1 MISFLSLFLSSEK
14 SYTQECSE
22 QSTRNFNVSNLQQA
36 PLPTRKLSNRFFEDK
51 SGAGV
56 SPAHPELMSI
66 KQIFK
71 VVDCVKPLTQPSD
84 MLLLLKMKRTKRLQ
98 IAQEDG
104 SIQKVYTMGD
114 LLEILCH
121 MSPLAEDLASLTHKV
136 SKSKEEILMNMRILF
151 RKEALDTLQRGNRV
165 VINGLGRLP
174 LSYLENLL
182 DLRLHVFES
191 IKRYLEH
198 TDSLSSSSNDLSK
211 SLISLLKSGLW
222 LCAILEPDNGEDDHF
237 IRSNLT
243 SQRKEEYTTIPEIYQ
258 QPDVARKVSYHCA
271 AVKRVYEIQVIA
283 WRHKYKILRNE

>member
-22 QSTRNFNVSNLQQA
+22 RSTPNSNVSSLQQA
-36 PLPTRKLSNRFFEDK
+36 PSPTRKLSNRCFDDK
-51 SGAGV
+51 SGTGV
-56 SPAHPELMSI
+56 SPTHHPELLSM

-71 VVDCVKPLTQPSD
+71 VVDCVKPLPQPSD
-84 MLLLLKMKRTKRLQ
+84 MLLLLKMKRTKGIQ

-104 SIQKVYTMGD
+104 SIQKFYTMGD

-151 RKEALDTLQRGNRV
+151 RKEALDTLQRDNRV

-174 LSYLENLL
+174 LSYLQNLL
-182 DLRLHVFES
+182 DLRLHVFDS

-198 TDSLSSSSNDLSK
+198 ADSLSSSSNDLSK
-211 SLISLLKSGLW
+211 SLVSLLKGGLW
-222 LCAILEPDNGEDDHF
+222 LCAILEPDNEEDDHF

-243 SQRKEEYTTIPEIYQ
+243 SQRKGEYTTIPEIYQ
-258 QPDVARKVSYHCA
+258 ETDVTRKVSYHCA
-271 AVKRVYEIQVIA
+271 AVKRVYEIHVIA
-283 WRHKYKILRNE
+283 

>member
-22 QSTRNFNVSNLQQA
+22 QSTRNFNVPSLQQA
-36 PLPTRKLSNRFFEDK
+36 PLPTRKLSNRCFDDK

-56 SPAHPELMSI
+56 SPAHHPELMSI

-222 LCAILEPDNGEDDHF
+222 LCAILEPHNGEEGDHF

-243 SQRKEEYTTIPEIYQ
+243 SQRKEEYTTMPEIYQ
-258 QPDVARKVSYHCA
+258 ETDVARKVSYHCA
-271 AVKRVYEIQVIA
+271 TVKRVYEIQVIA
-283 WRHKYKILRNE
+283 WRHKILRNE

>member
-1 MISFLSLFLSSEK
+1 MIRFLFLFLPSEK
-14 SYTQECSE
+14 SYTQEYSE
-22 QSTRNFNVSNLQQA
+22 QSTPNSNVSSLQQA
-36 PLPTRKLSNRFFEDK
+36 PLPTRKLSNRCFDDK

-56 SPAHPELMSI
+56 SPTHHPELLSM

-71 VVDCVKPLTQPSD
+71 VVDCVKPLPQPSD
-84 MLLLLKMKRTKRLQ
+84 MLLLLKMKRTKRIQ

-104 SIQKVYTMGD
+104 SIQKFYTMGD

-165 VINGLGRLP
+165 VINGLVRLP

-182 DLRLHVFES
+182 DLRLHVFDS

-198 TDSLSSSSNDLSK
+198 ADSLSSSSNDLSK
-211 SLISLLKSGLW
+211 SLINLLKGGLW

-243 SQRKEEYTTIPEIYQ
+243 SQRKEEYTTIPETYQ
-258 QPDVARKVSYHCA
+258 ETDVPRKVSYHCA
-271 AVKRVYEIQVIA
+271 AVQRVYEIQVIA
-283 WRHKYKILRNE
+283 